1 VTRRVRTLLVGCT
14 LLVALLVLVF
24 ALPVPYVILSPGET
38 FNTLGNVPGQNS
50 PIIAV
55 TGKTPN
61 KTSGTLILTTVDE
74 STGRVSIISAL
85 AGWLQ
90 HDRIVV
96 PHDAIV
102 PPGTSQSQQNQQ
114 DTADFV
120 GSQDDASVAAF
131 CELGYPKG
139 VLIEGYS
146 AGTKAKNL
154 LKVGDGLV
162 SINGQSAD
170 TVDQLTAVLE
180 AASPGTVA
188 TVVVERAG
196 TQQTVMVPLIAAP
209 TGGKGARMGVSVAEG
224 CVAPFQ
230 VDLGLADQIGGPSG
244 GLMFALGIMDKVG
257 PTDLTKGV
265 KIAGTGT
272 IDPTGAVGAIG
283 GIQLKMIAARRAGA
297 KVFLAP
303 ASNCTDVRGNIPV
316 GLNVVKVDT
325 LHAAVTDLLA
335 LQQGKDVPH
344 C

>member
-38 FNTLGNVPGQNS
+38 FNTLGDVPGQRT

-61 KTSGTLILTTVDE
+61 QTSGTLILTTVDE

-102 PPGTSQSQQNQQ
+102 PPGTSQSKQNQQ

-120 GSQDDASVAAF
+120 GSQDDASAAAF

-146 AGTKAKNL
+146 TGTKAKNL

-162 SINGQSAD
+162 SIDGQSAD
-170 TVDQLTAVLE
+170 TVDKLTTVLE
-180 AASPGTVA
+180 AATPAEVA
-188 TVVVERAG
+188 TVVIERAG
-196 TQQTVMVPLIAAP
+196 IQQTVMVPLIAAP
-209 TGGKGARMGVSVAEG
+209 AGSKGARIGVSVAEG

-257 PTDLTKGV
+257 PTDLTKGLHV
-265 KIAGTGT
+265 AGTGT

-283 GIQLKMIAARRAGA
+283 GIQLKMIAAQRAGA
-297 KVFLAP
+297 TVFLAP
-303 ASNCTDVRGNIPV
+303 ASNCTDVRGNIPNK
-316 GLNVVKVDT
+316 LNVVKVDT
-325 LHAAVTDLLA
+325 LHSAVSDLLA

>member
-1 VTRRVRTLLVGCT
+1 
-14 LLVALLVLVF
+14 VALLVLVF

-38 FNTLGNVPGQNS
+38 FNTLGNVPGQS
-50 PIIAV
+50 APIIAV

-61 KTSGTLILTTVDE
+61 QTSGTLILTTVNE
-74 STGRVSIISAL
+74 STGRVSVISAL
-85 AGWLQ
+85 TGWLQ

-102 PPGTSQSQQNQQ
+102 PPGTSQSQQSQQ

-146 AGTKAKNL
+146 EGTKAKDV

-162 SINGQSAD
+162 SINGQSTD
-170 TVDQLTAVLE
+170 TVDELTAVLE
-180 AASPGTVA
+180 AATPASVA
-188 TVVVERAG
+188 SVVVERAG
-196 TQQTVMVPLIAAP
+196 RQQTVPVPLIAPPA
-209 TGGKGARMGVSVAEG
+209 GSKGARMGVSVAEG

-257 PTDLTKGV
+257 PTNLTKGE

-297 KVFLAP
+297 SVFLAP
-303 ASNCTDVRGNIPV
+303 ASNCTDVRGNIPK

-325 LHAAVTDLLA
+325 LHAAVSDLLA
-335 LQQGKDVPH
+335 IQQGKDVPH